1 MLRWKQATGG
11 HWGLSLHQCCIN
23 DTYWDTNVFILFS
36 GHACFQYCGS
46 YFVTWL
52 LTDLAFRLLTC
63 GADSILWQAW
73 RSAWELFNGLPR
85 RQNLYTWTCLLEGHQ
100 VATKGNFSVS
110 TVMPTGSCRKYS
122 FSGKICETVL
132 WPKTRQT
139 CDVGR
144 SAYSQ
149 TTWEAYF
156 FSLATRFEHLA
167 CSKRVSA
174 SLRPCSFLSSSV
186 TLAPTSECSGY
197 YGNPTIVCLSALCL
211 ALSCA

>member
-1 MLRWKQATGG
+1 MSPSATSLVVSGSSTMAAHGHFCFICVFAHTCVKMWWSALFLLNLFLLRWKQATGG

-73 RSAWELFNGLPR
+73 GSAWELFNGLPR

-156 FSLATRFEHLA
+156 FSLATRFL
-167 CSKRVSA
+167 
-174 SLRPCSFLSSSV
+174 
-186 TLAPTSECSGY
+186 
-197 YGNPTIVCLSALCL
+197 
-211 ALSCA
+211 